1 MPALAALAMTITAL
15 AYGSGPAAAQEPD
28 PSNQTLGLS
37 ANASWVTDLYDE
49 TLGRSPAESEVDFWV
64 GRLAGG
70 GAESR
75 VQAARQFVYSPEG
88 SGIEVDRAYAD
99 LLGRTPEAGGHT
111 FWTNFLQSNPVT
123 VLRSNLIAS
132 EEYYVTSGGTN
143 GAWLRVLYEQ
153 VLARSVDAGGLAYW
167 TARLEAGEPRWVV
180 VWSVYLSPEALGNRA
195 DAYAEEIL
203 DRPLTPTERAD
214 AVNLIKAEDE
224 RAFRAQLLA
233 TDEAFEPYLEA
244 VGLLGR
250 K

>member
-1 MPALAALAMTITAL
+1 MTVATL
-15 AYGSGPAAAQEPD
+15 FHVSGPAAAQEPD
-28 PSNQTLGLS
+28 PSEETTAGLS
-37 ANASWVTDLYDE
+37 ANARWITDLYDE

-64 GRLAGG
+64 SRLAGG

-88 SGIEVDRAYAD
+88 SGIEVDRAYVD

-123 VLRSNLIAS
+123 VLRSNLIS
-132 EEYYVTSGGTN
+132 SDEYYGTSGGTN
-143 GAWLRVLYEQ
+143 SAWLNVLYEQ
-153 VLARSVDAGGLAYW
+153 VLERSVDAGGLAYW
-167 TARLEAGEPRWVV
+167 NARLQAGEPRWII
-180 VWSVYLSPEALGNRA
+180 VWSIYLSPEALGNRA
-195 DAYAEEIL
+195 DAYAQEIL

-214 AVNLIKAEDE
+214 AVDLIKAEDE

-244 VGLLGR
+244 VGLLPR
-250 K
+250 